1 MTRAGRGRTYRVAP
15 RQLWV
20 DLDPRHNRRIFEV
33 VAVGTTRATVET
45 VRLPSGDLVEK
56 EDRTQTRIR
65 LTRFRPSR
73 QSYELLS
80 RGLR

>member
-33 VAVGTTRATVET
+33 VAVSPTHALVET

-56 EDRTQTRIR
+56 EDRAQTRIR

>member
-33 VAVGTTRATVET
+33 VAGGTTHATVET

-56 EDRTQTRIR
+56 EDRAQTQIR

>member
-1 MTRAGRGRTYRVAP
+1 MTRAGRGHTYRVAP

-33 VAVGTTRATVET
+33 VAVGTTHALVET
-45 VRLPSGDLVEK
+45 VRLPSGELVEK
-56 EDRTQTRIR
+56 EDRVPTQIR